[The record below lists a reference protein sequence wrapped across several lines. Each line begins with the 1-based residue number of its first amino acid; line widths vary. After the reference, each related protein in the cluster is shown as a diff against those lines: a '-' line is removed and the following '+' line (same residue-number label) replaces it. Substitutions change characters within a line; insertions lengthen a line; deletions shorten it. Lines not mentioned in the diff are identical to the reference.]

1 MKPNDTV
8 INVTEDGNI
17 EFIEGTVSL
26 DMALALSGDLDLSKK
41 TVRRRLSRI
50 VPASPWKRVAFY
62 TLRFLCGE
70 RGRAAAFT
78 RTWKGPWRMRI
89 LSTGQ
94 TEVFELRQA
103 AVDRELEILTDPK
116 FDL

>member
-1 MKPNDTV
+1 MKTKDTV
-8 INVTEDGNI
+8 INITEDGNI
-17 EFIEGTVSL
+17 EFIEGQ
-26 DMALALSGDLDLSKK
+26 MPFDLHLGKG
-41 TVRRRLSRI
+41 VRRRLSRI

-78 RTWKGPWRMRI
+78 RTWKGPWRMTI

-94 TEVFELRQA
+94 TEVFDLRQA
-103 AVDRELEILTDPK
+103 AVDRELEIITAPR